1 MCNNVQLT
9 VQLFT
14 ERKKVGKKWEITDVQ
29 YKRSNFF
36 LQQPLQNFALQ
47 WMKQLCSPS
56 DHHNLEP
63 EKQKAKFYGDKYT
76 KNKQS
81 TLNYIIS
88 EYLLKKMSQIFDIVV
103 HLHKQK
109 WERNKKNLSLC
120 PFEIQSS
127 ANMAKLVV
135 LVGLVY

>member
-1 MCNNVQLT
+1 
-9 VQLFT
+9 
-14 ERKKVGKKWEITDVQ
+14 
-29 YKRSNFF
+29 
-36 LQQPLQNFALQ
+36 
-47 WMKQLCSPS
+47 MKQLCSPS

-103 HLHKQK
+103 HLYKQK
-109 WERNKKNLSLC
+109 WERNRKNLSLC
-120 PFEIQSS
+120 PFELQISVNLAHQSQIGKWKQHKS
-127 ANMAKLVV
+127 SSFMFLI
-135 LVGLVY
+135 LPFSM